1 MSGSLTEKTV
11 RGVITQVSLSM
22 GLKLL
27 AMIKIFVFARIFA
40 PEDFGIFATAGL
52 VVSFVML
59 FGEMGMNQAII
70 RHKEDSRKLM
80 DTAFTMNVLVAFLF
94 FAAIFALA
102 PVAAKIFDNSDLV
115 LFIRF
120 LSYSAFGAALTL
132 PSVMWDREMRFGIS
146 KLPTLFSLIAT
157 FIVTIVAA
165 VVYNLGTWS
174 LFFGGFAGFIAN
186 MATIWAIAPYKPHP
200 RFDLSQAKQLY
211 SFGWP
216 LLISSILGFIVW
228 QGDDLMVRY
237 FWGDA
242 ELGYYTIAFYMP
254 MYLTQIVNMV
264 SAVLLPAFSKVQDSK
279 EQLEY
284 AFTMSNKYLAII
296 CVPIGMGMCVF
307 APQIIHYLYSDKW
320 MPAIPLL
327 RLFAIAF
334 TFRVAFA
341 YNWNILYLS
350 KGKTREIMYGT
361 VGLAL
366 LTILFAPYLIYKFG
380 PFGGALFNV
389 LAIIIWMIPVRLYFI
404 KKIFRKLIFLK
415 DIFKILLSA
424 ILSSGIII
432 YIINFT
438 KLSGIYVF
446 LEMIIFL
453 MIYLLCIFLFNVIEK
468 NEIGSYARY
477 VIKN

>member
-11 RGVITQVSLSM
+11 KGVITQVALSM

-27 AMIKIFVFARIFA
+27 TMIKIFVFARIFA

-70 RHKEDSRKLM
+70 RHKEDAKKLM
-80 DTAFTMNVLVAFLF
+80 DTAFTMNILVAFLF
-94 FAAIFALA
+94 FVVIFALA
-102 PVAAKIFDNSDLV
+102 PVAARIFDNPDLV

-211 SFGWP
+211 LFGWP
-216 LLISSILGFIVW
+216 LLISSILGYMVW

-237 FWGDA
+237 FWGDT
-242 ELGYYTIAFYMP
+242 ELGYYTIAFYLP

-264 SAVLLPAFSKVQDSK
+264 SSVLLPAFSKVQDYK
-279 EQLEY
+279 EKLEY

-320 MPAIPLL
+320 APAIPVLQI
-327 RLFAIAF
+327 FALAF
-334 TFRVAFA
+334 MFRVSTG
-341 YNWNILYLS
+341 YNWTLLVIS
-350 KGKTREIMYGT
+350 KGKTKYPMYANLIVAIAFFVVGYPLIKNYGMVGGAAYNLFIAFLITPIIRAYIIKRELGNLKFLKSVYPAIISGCISGSTIYYFFNNI
-361 VGLAL
+361 LIIYNI
-366 LTILFAPYLIYKFG
+366 ILFLVFYLVSLLVLDKKLIPEVKMIYKQ
-380 PFGGALFNV
+380 
-389 LAIIIWMIPVRLYFI
+389 Y
-404 KKIFRKLIFLK
+404 
-415 DIFKILLSA
+415 IL
-424 ILSSGIII
+424 
-432 YIINFT
+432 
-438 KLSGIYVF
+438 
-446 LEMIIFL
+446 
-453 MIYLLCIFLFNVIEK
+453 
-468 NEIGSYARY
+468 
-477 VIKN
+477 